1 VDVADFWFLAGLLT
15 SKCAGAAPE
24 QFAEKFERADAAPEG
39 ATENAAFAVCLKAY
53 PDTNR
58 EFFSKL

>member
-1 VDVADFWFLAGLLT
+1 MNRSSWPAP
-15 SKCAGAAPE
+15 SGAE
-24 QFAEKFERADAAPEG
+24 QFAEKFERAAAAPEG
-39 ATENAAFAVCLKAY
+39 AIENTAFAVCLKAY